1 MSKTSKQTAQSEIDP
16 TLAAESQALM
26 ELFKSIA
33 ARPHQVNRG
42 VTVAGFTPQQEASFG
57 MTNDAAAAFGFSP
70 ATSPVAAMP
79 KTSRSP
85 QGIEG
90 YSLAPEYD
98 KSVSML
104 PKEVRDQMA
113 SFYKQASKKVK
124 QKSFKKPGGKK

>member
-16 TLAAESQALM
+16 TVAAESQALM
-26 ELFKSIA
+26 NLFKGIA
-33 ARPHQVNRG
+33 SRPHEPNRG

-57 MTNDAAAAFGFSP
+57 MTNDAAKAFGFSP

-79 KTSRSP
+79 KMTKSP

-113 SFYKQASKKVK
+113 SFYKQAGKKTPE
-124 QKSFKKPGGKK
+124 KSFKKPGGKK